1 MNQYLPLILL
11 GVFLNASA
19 QLSLKQGMR
28 TVGHFAFSLENI
40 MPIGTKV
47 ALNPFVLA
55 GLFCYVVSVIVW
67 LMALSRVD
75 VSYAYPLLSAGY
87 IVTALAGQILF
98 GETLGPVRWAG
109 ILVICLGVYLVTR
122 GA

>member
-1 MNQYLPLILL
+1 
-11 GVFLNASA
+11 
-19 QLSLKQGMR
+19 MR

-87 IVTALAGQILF
+87 IVTALAGQIFF